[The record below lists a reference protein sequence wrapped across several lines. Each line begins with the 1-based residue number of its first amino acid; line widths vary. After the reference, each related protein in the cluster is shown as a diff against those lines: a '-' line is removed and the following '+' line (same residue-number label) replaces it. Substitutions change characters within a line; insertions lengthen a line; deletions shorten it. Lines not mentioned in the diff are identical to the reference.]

1 MKKKLINT
9 IIGPDGKVFFEC
21 DRKACK
27 NCHEEC
33 RWTSKRE
40 HAVGIEVEIPENVL
54 EKLEETVLV
63 VDRDEPGAGG
73 PVA

>member
-9 IIGPDGKVFFEC
+9 VIGPDGKVFFEC
-21 DRKACK
+21 DRKACE

-40 HAVGIEVEIPENVL
+40 HAVGIEVEIPEGAL
-54 EKLEETVLV
+54 
-63 VDRDEPGAGG
+63 DIPGAGG
-73 PVA
+73 PVT